1 VGGGA
6 AYGNVLD
13 FLKILYDVQ
22 KGPWEVL
29 APKSS
34 APEGMPILS
43 GAQLL
48 LSIYEV
54 RFICIAAY
62 LSKLK
67 NIRLHYSM
75 GPLAPLRSGTLVP
88 FGLP

>member
-1 VGGGA
+1 M

-13 FLKILYDVQ
+13 FLKIVYDVQ

-34 APEGMPILS
+34 ALEGMPILS

-48 LSIYEV
+48 
-54 RFICIAAY
+54 
-62 LSKLK
+62 
-67 NIRLHYSM
+67 M
-75 GPLAPLRSGTLVP
+75 
-88 FGLP
+88 